1 MDLEY
6 RDAVMPTFLAE
17 AEENLEA
24 LEETLLR
31 LDRTY
36 DSGEKDEAVAAIFR
50 VAHTLKG
57 NAEALGL
64 DAIGQCAHA
73 IENVLDALRK
83 QAVAPTPALVSV
95 LLGGHDALRSMLSIV
110 TDGGTPDIAKHEDAM
125 HALEN
130 AACASV
136 GPEHV
141 DFSGPVVVV
150 GAGYTPRSRKSLRVD
165 LAGLDRILTRTGELS
180 IALSRL
186 RGTLRGCV
194 EITDELLEVERLFS
208 ALREQTM
215 SLRLVPIGPMLRQQL
230 RAVRD
235 LAGALGKL
243 ARLEVDGEDVEV
255 DAAVLDGLR
264 DPVTHMVRNA
274 VDHALETPEA
284 RRLAN
289 KDPVGTIVLRARCE
303 AGWVMVEVCDD
314 GAGFHRGRIFERART
329 LGLVTDTIDL
339 ADDDLLRLVLSPGFS
354 TAETVTGLSGRGVG
368 MDVVARNVAALKGS
382 VAIRSTDG
390 RGAVVT
396 LRVPLTLAI
405 LDGFAVG
412 AASETYVIPMQSVR
426 ECLALPRANRSEPVL
441 GSGVLSLRGEPL
453 PYVRL
458 RTALGLAEQGA
469 ANESVVVVESDGTR
483 AGLVVDALVGQTQAV
498 VKPLGCELGRV
509 DGISGSTILGDGRV
523 ALIVDVQAILHEA
536 VGGPQP

>member
-1 MDLEY
+1 
-6 RDAVMPTFLAE
+6 
-17 AEENLEA
+17 
-24 LEETLLR
+24 
-31 LDRTY
+31 
-36 DSGEKDEAVAAIFR
+36 
-50 VAHTLKG
+50 
-57 NAEALGL
+57 
-64 DAIGQCAHA
+64 
-73 IENVLDALRK
+73 
-83 QAVAPTPALVSV
+83 
-95 LLGGHDALRSMLSIV
+95 
-110 TDGGTPDIAKHEDAM
+110 
-125 HALEN
+125 
-130 AACASV
+130 
-136 GPEHV
+136 
-141 DFSGPVVVV
+141 
-150 GAGYTPRSRKSLRVD
+150 
-165 LAGLDRILTRTGELS
+165 
-180 IALSRL
+180 
-186 RGTLRGCV
+186 
-194 EITDELLEVERLFS
+194 
-208 ALREQTM
+208 
-215 SLRLVPIGPMLRQQL
+215 
-230 RAVRD
+230 
-235 LAGALGKL
+235 
-243 ARLEVDGEDVEV
+243 
-255 DAAVLDGLR
+255 
-264 DPVTHMVRNA
+264 VTHMVRNA